1 MTHGRSGTRQCLAQR
16 PGHGRQRG
24 DVLLFV
30 LFSVLVLLLAG
41 LYTMRGLIGDTVI
54 AGNAAQRQKNVQM
67 GDAALA
73 QAMKV
78 ITDTLGGT
86 DGSVA
91 LQIAAHGASWLYIP
105 SGTAAWEAPGTGGNL
120 GFWAQ
125 CAAASAAVPCP
136 DISTLPSMSALPAG
150 YTARMVVVPT
160 NLPTDSQA
168 CGTTGYVAIYYNV
181 FVNVREANGV
191 TSANVED
198 VFKQCVRDF

>member
-1 MTHGRSGTRQCLAQR
+1 
-16 PGHGRQRG
+16 
-24 DVLLFV
+24 
-30 LFSVLVLLLAG
+30 
-41 LYTMRGLIGDTVI
+41 
-54 AGNAAQRQKNVQM
+54 M

-78 ITDTLGGT
+78 ITDTLDGT